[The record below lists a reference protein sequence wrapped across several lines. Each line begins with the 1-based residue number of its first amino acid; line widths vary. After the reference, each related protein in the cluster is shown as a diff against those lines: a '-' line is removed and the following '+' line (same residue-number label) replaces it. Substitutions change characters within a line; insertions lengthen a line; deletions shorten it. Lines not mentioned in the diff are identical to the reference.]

1 MKCSKETRR
10 SSRRRMRIPQKTTRN
25 YTEKK
30 KISGTIMKIS
40 KRNKEDFSKK
50 NESSSENKEKLH
62 GEEYDVQDNNVD
74 NQKKQEGLLKEG

>member
-1 MKCSKETRR
+1 MG
-10 SSRRRMRIPQKTTRN
+10 IPQKTTRN

-50 NESSSENKEKLH
+50 DETSSENYEVLH
-62 GEEYDVQDNNVD
+62 GEENDLQNNNED
-74 NQKKQEGLLKEG
+74 IQKTQGGFL

>member
-1 MKCSKETRR
+1 
-10 SSRRRMRIPQKTTRN
+10 
-25 YTEKK
+25 
-30 KISGTIMKIS
+30 MKIS

-74 NQKKQEGLLKEG
+74 NQKKQEGLLEEG